1 MILMRIGFFLPQIG
15 PAANVDSITN
25 VAKRAEELRYDSLWV
40 TERLLYPTNPQTSYY
55 GGPLPE
61 PYKRVF
67 DPLETLTF
75 AAAHTSRVTLG
86 TSVLDIP
93 FYNPVLLAR
102 RLTTLDVLSR
112 GRLRVGLGLGWSKDE
127 HDATGAS
134 MKIRGKRA
142 DEFIAV
148 LKAIWTTDPAEFHG
162 RYFQLPKS
170 IIQPKPV
177 QKPHPPI
184 YLAAFSPGAVKRAAK
199 LADGWMPVGM
209 TVEQLKST
217 STQLR
222 NMMKETGRNPADVKI
237 IVRYNLAI
245 TSQPQGKD
253 RAFFSGTLSQIK
265 DDIGSIKAYGP
276 DELILDP
283 TFSANTQ
290 NEQSFLRNMEE
301 IRKLL

>member
-1 MILMRIGFFLPQIG
+1 MRIGFFLPQVG
-15 PAANVDSITN
+15 PAANVDSIAKA
-25 VAKRAEELRYDSLWV
+25 AKRAEEVKYDSLWV
-40 TERLLYPTNPQTSYY
+40 TDRLLYPTNPQTSYY

-67 DPLETLTF
+67 DPVETLTF
-75 AAAHTSRVTLG
+75 VAALTSKIALG

-93 FYNPVLLAR
+93 FYNPVTLAR

-127 HDATGAS
+127 NDAAGAD
-134 MKIRGKRA
+134 MRIRGRRA

-162 RYFQLPKS
+162 KYFQLPKS

-184 YLAAFSPGAVKRAAK
+184 YLAAFSPGAMKRAARF
-199 LADGWMPVGM
+199 ADGWMPVGSTIDQLRT
-209 TVEQLKST
+209 TV
-217 STQLR
+217 TQLR
-222 NMMKETGRNPADVKI
+222 NMTKEQGRNPADLKI
-237 IVRYNLAI
+237 IARYNLTI
-245 TSQPQGKD
+245 TPQPQGKD
-253 RAFFSGTLSQIK
+253 RAFFSGTLTQIK
-265 DDIGSIKAYGP
+265 DDIASVKAYGP

-283 TFSANTQ
+283 TFSPDSQ
-290 NEQSFLRNMEE
+290 NEQGFLRNMEE
-301 IRKLL
+301 IRGLL